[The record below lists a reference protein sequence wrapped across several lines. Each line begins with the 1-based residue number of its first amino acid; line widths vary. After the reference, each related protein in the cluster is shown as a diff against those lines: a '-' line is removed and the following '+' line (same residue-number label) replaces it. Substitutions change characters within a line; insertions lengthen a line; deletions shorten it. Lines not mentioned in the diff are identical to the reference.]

1 MSPAFSPT
9 RYVIS
14 TRRKAKRELLLLPAM
29 NETIGQLDEG
39 ECCPTFQRENCIDIS
54 EFESHMASHAVGL
67 CEPCLGCGIMRFRG
81 WRCVT

>member
-29 NETIGQLDEG
+29 NDTIGQLDQPEF
-39 ECCPTFQRENCIDIS
+39 CQTFS
-54 EFESHMASHAVGL
+54 KG
-67 CEPCLGCGIMRFRG
+67 
-81 WRCVT
+81 

>member
-29 NETIGQLDEG
+29 NDTIGQLDQP
-39 ECCPTFQRENCIDIS
+39 ECCRIS
-54 EFESHMASHAVGL
+54 SASPSAASSMV
-67 CEPCLGCGIMRFRG
+67 P
-81 WRCVT
+81 